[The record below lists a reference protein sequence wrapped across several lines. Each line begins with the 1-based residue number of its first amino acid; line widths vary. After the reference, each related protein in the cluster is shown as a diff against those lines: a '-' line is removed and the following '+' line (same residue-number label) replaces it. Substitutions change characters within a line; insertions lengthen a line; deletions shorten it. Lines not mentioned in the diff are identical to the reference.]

1 MKQQEVKCQVVV
13 SDPPPRASL
22 PDYPLGQWFLWD
34 DHSGMF
40 VKCKDSIVAFRLTVD
55 GELLH
60 PFVIKHGVIGE
71 YSPVELRIELD
82 AQK

>member
-1 MKQQEVKCQVVV
+1 
-13 SDPPPRASL
+13 
-22 PDYPLGQWFLWD
+22 
-34 DHSGMF
+34 MF